1 MKTAFLKPTEGA
13 TVRDPDTFEKLPE
26 EGAEKP
32 LSSYWLRRI
41 ECGDVALVEPEKSG
55 TKQKTS
61 SEK

>member
-1 MKTAFLKPTEGA
+1 MKTAILKPAEGA
-13 TVRDPDTFEKLPE
+13 TVRDPDTFEKLPA

-32 LSSYWLRRI
+32 LTSYWLRRL
-41 ECGDVALVEPEKSG
+41 EQGDVISVEPAAAG